1 MALFAERLIPPA
13 AVRRAMKSQYR
24 LVYWI
29 GGLPVASRYKS
40 VCGSSHLDELRREF
54 ARSYWGLKQ
63 GPKPLLR
70 LLARLLWMPR
80 LIMGMLRYTAR
91 NGRLIRARTGT
102 TITEQLLSQMLVYK
116 RHGILPRWYYIFSLY
131 EEGGVDRAAFFLNR
145 FETKPV
151 LFKRLNRGGTSP
163 LGDKAAFA
171 QHCVKFEIPHVPV
184 LAVADGNNALQLA
197 DLPQADLFIKPI
209 RQRGGR
215 GAERWQWVKESRF
228 RGPDGTILDSQSLIA
243 ELARKSRHTPSL
255 VQPRVVNHPSI
266 ADLSNGALSTVRVLS
281 CLNELGVPEIVAAS
295 FRMAIGGNV
304 TVDNI
309 HAGGIAAAV
318 DIEDGTLGLAS
329 NLGDDAALGWLDFHP
344 NTGGKI
350 LGRKLPLWPDVLKLA
365 RWAHCAF
372 ADRVVIGWDIAI
384 LVEGPTLVEGNSGPD
399 VDLMQRPL
407 RRGIGQGRFAEL
419 LLYNLRGGQAAPAQ
433 ANSNRFPLRSP
444 PGAGSDIGHR

>member
-1 MALFAERLIPPA
+1 MG
-13 AVRRAMKSQYR
+13 Q
-24 LVYWI
+24 
-29 GGLPVASRYKS
+29 
-40 VCGSSHLDELRREF
+40 REPF
-54 ARSYWGLKQ
+54 SG
-63 GPKPLLR
+63 
-70 LLARLLWMPR
+70 
-80 LIMGMLRYTAR
+80 T
-91 NGRLIRARTGT
+91 GR
-102 TITEQLLSQMLVYK
+102 
-116 RHGILPRWYYIFSLY
+116 
-131 EEGGVDRAAFFLNR
+131 D
-145 FETKPV
+145 
-151 LFKRLNRGGTSP
+151 
-163 LGDKAAFA
+163 
-171 QHCVKFEIPHVPV
+171 
-184 LAVADGNNALQLA
+184 
-197 DLPQADLFIKPI
+197 
-209 RQRGGR
+209 
-215 GAERWQWVKESRF
+215 
-228 RGPDGTILDSQSLIA
+228 
-243 ELARKSRHTPSL
+243 

-318 DIEDGTLGLAS
+318 DIEAGTLGPAS
-329 NLGDDAALGWLDFHP
+329 NLGDDAALGWLDCHP
-344 NTGGKI
+344 DTGGKI
-350 LGRKLPLWPDVLKLA
+350 LGRTLPLWADVLKLA

-433 ANSNRFPLRSP
+433 ANSNRYPLRSP